1 MSSATSTPRPALDH
15 LGAEPANG
23 ECRIIDSSPSG
34 MFVDGLRKTSVT
46 ITDQA
51 VVGFGDPT
59 GGKP

>member
-1 MSSATSTPRPALDH
+1 
-15 LGAEPANG
+15 
-23 ECRIIDSSPSG
+23 